1 MPGSYGRCLRRYDLR
16 PRELP
21 NQKACAKVKDS
32 WRATTLAPFGSRTFA
47 KIWTA
52 SLVSN
57 FGSLIQAVGA
67 SWLMTSLAASA
78 DLVALVQASTSLP
91 IMLLALPS
99 GAIADIW
106 DRRAIMLIAQT
117 AMLLVSITLAVMTF
131 LGHLTPWSLLTM
143 TFLIGC
149 GTALYGPA
157 WQSSVGEQVPR
168 EHIPAAVALN
178 TMSFNL
184 ARTAGPAIGG
194 VIVAVAGAPVA
205 FVVNALTYIGLLF
218 TLATWKRE
226 KTKSNLPPET
236 MLLAMGTG
244 LRYSR
249 LSPAIRAV
257 LMRGFVLGAAGSA
270 IWALMPLV
278 AKDLL
283 HGGPLVYGLLF
294 GTFGVGAVCGALIST
309 AARQRLQNETLVRLG
324 TIGFALMTGVAAF
337 SPWVVLTMVG
347 FVIGGASW
355 VLMLS
360 TFNITVQMSSPRW
373 VAGRSLAIYQMVV
386 FGGLAIGSWLWG
398 EIAESHGLVLAL
410 AVSSVILALSVL
422 LGLSA
427 RLPQTESL
435 NLTSARDPF
444 TVTPKVEVGPESGRV
459 VTTVTYQV
467 RAEDHA
473 AFVEAMQEVRRIR
486 RRDGAR
492 RWMLM
497 QDMSAP
503 EVWVERFHSPSW
515 VEHVRRYHRFTVSDQ
530 EIERRALAFHRA
542 AEPPRIRHLLERES
556 VSELALQGSARGTIE
571 G

>member
-1 MPGSYGRCLRRYDLR
+1 
-16 PRELP
+16 
-21 NQKACAKVKDS
+21 VKDS
-32 WRATTLAPFGSRTFA
+32 WRATTLAPFRSRTFT
-47 KIWTA
+47 KIWSA

-57 FGSLIQAVGA
+57 FGSLIQTVGA
-67 SWLMTSLAASA
+67 SWLMTSLAASP
-78 DLVALVQASTSLP
+78 DLVALVQAATTLP

-106 DRRAIMLIAQT
+106 DRRVIMIIAQT

-131 LGHLTPWSLLTM
+131 LGYLTPWSLLTM

-149 GTALYGPA
+149 GTALYAPA
-157 WQSSVGEQVPR
+157 WQSSVGEQVAR

-178 TMSFNL
+178 TMSYNL
-184 ARTAGPAIGG
+184 ARTAGPALGG
-194 VIVAVAGAPVA
+194 VIVAVAGAPA
-205 FVVNALTYIGLLF
+205 SFVVNALTYIGLLL

-226 KTKSNLPPET
+226 KVKSHLPPET
-236 MLLAMGTG
+236 MLLAMSTG

-249 LSPAIRAV
+249 LSPGIRAV
-257 LMRGFVLGAAGSA
+257 LLRGFVLGTAGSA

-283 HGGPLVYGLLF
+283 HGGPLVYGLLY
-294 GTFGVGAVCGALIST
+294 GTFGVGAVCGALISA
-309 AARQRLQNETLVRLG
+309 AARQRLKNETLVRVG
-324 TIGFALMTGVAAF
+324 TIGFALMVAISAF
-337 SPWVVLTMVG
+337 SPWIPLTMFG

-386 FGGLAIGSWLWG
+386 FGGLAIGSWIWG
-398 EIAESHGLVLAL
+398 ELAESHGLVVAL
-410 AVSSVILALSVL
+410 AASSVILALSVV
-422 LGLSA
+422 LGFTA
-427 RLPQTESL
+427 PLPQTESL
-435 NLTSARDPF
+435 NLASARDQLN
-444 TVTPKVEVGPESGRV
+444 VTPKVEVGPESGRV
-459 VTTVTYQV
+459 ITTVTYQV
-467 RAEDHA
+467 ATDDHA

-497 QDMSAP
+497 QDMTAP
-503 EVWVERFHSPSW
+503 ELWVERFHSPSW
-515 VEHVRRYHRFTVSDQ
+515 VEHVRRYHRFTVTDQ
-530 EIERRALAFHRA
+530 EIERRALAFHRG
-542 AEPPRIRHLLERES
+542 AEPPRIRHLLERAS
-556 VSELALQGSARGTIE
+556 VGELALQGSARGSIE

>member
-1 MPGSYGRCLRRYDLR
+1 
-16 PRELP
+16 
-21 NQKACAKVKDS
+21 VKES
-32 WRATTLAPFGSRTFA
+32 WQASTLAPFRSRTFL
-47 KIWTA
+47 KIWSA

-67 SWLMTSLAASA
+67 SWLMTSLVSSA
-78 DLVALVQASTSLP
+78 DYVALVQASTSLP

-106 DRRAIMLIAQT
+106 DRRTIMIIAQ
-117 AMLLVSITLAVMTF
+117 AVMLTVSVVLAVMAYM
-131 LGHLTPWSLLTM
+131 GHITPWSLLTM

-178 TMSFNL
+178 TMSYNL

-194 VIVAVAGAPVA
+194 VIVAVAGASTA
-205 FVVNALTYIGLLF
+205 FLVNALTYVGLLIMLF
-218 TLATWKRE
+218 SWKRP
-226 KTKSNLPPET
+226 KTEQHLPPET

-257 LMRGFVLGAAGSA
+257 LLRGFVLGVAGGA
-270 IWALMPLV
+270 IWALMPLI

-283 HGGPLVYGLLF
+283 KGGPTMYGLLF
-294 GTFGVGAVCGALIST
+294 GFFGVGAVCGALLSA
-309 AARQRLQNETLVRLG
+309 AARQKVANEKLVRLA
-324 TIGFALMTGVAAF
+324 TLGFAVTAGVSAF
-337 SPWVVLTMVG
+337 SPWVVVTLLA

-373 VAGRSLAIYQMVV
+373 VVGRSLAIYQMLV
-386 FGGLAIGSWLWG
+386 FGGLAIGSWMWG
-398 EIAESHGLVLAL
+398 EIAAGHGLRHAL
-410 AVSSVILALSVL
+410 AASSALLALSVL
-422 LGLSA
+422 LGFYA
-427 RLPQTESL
+427 RLPQTDKL
-435 NLTSARDPF
+435 DLGAARGTF
-444 TVTPKVEVGPESGRV
+444 NVTPKVELGPESGRV
-459 VTTVTYQV
+459 ITTVTY
-467 RAEDHA
+467 RIAPADHA
-473 AFVEAMQEVRRIR
+473 EFVLAMQEVRRIR

-497 QDMSAP
+497 QDMTEP
-503 EVWVERFHSPSW
+503 ETWVERFHSPSW
-515 VEHVRRYHRFTVSDQ
+515 VEHVRRYHRFTMADQ
-530 EIERRALAFHRA
+530 EIERRAIALHRG
-542 AEPPRIRHLLERES
+542 AEPPKIRHLLERSAGEFPQAETETPKLGDQAV
-556 VSELALQGSARGTIE
+556 VSDPNLPGSAGST
-571 G
+571 